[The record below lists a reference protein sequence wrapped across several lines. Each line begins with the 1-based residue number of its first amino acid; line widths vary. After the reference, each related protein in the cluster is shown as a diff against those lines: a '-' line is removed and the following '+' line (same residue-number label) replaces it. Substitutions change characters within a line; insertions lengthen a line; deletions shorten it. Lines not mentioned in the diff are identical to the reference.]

1 MYIYKIFYNFFVTLY
16 IQWTSG
22 HLCVEGSKDPGSRSA
37 EPTPSA
43 QAMQQEETDI
53 VEQEFVWNER
63 ESPWSRHL
71 YIKDDK
77 INKKRI
83 KIRERKRI
91 M

>member
-1 MYIYKIFYNFFVTLY
+1 
-16 IQWTSG
+16 
-22 HLCVEGSKDPGSRSA
+22 
-37 EPTPSA
+37 
-43 QAMQQEETDI
+43 MQQEETDI